1 MLAKINL
8 LELAVSTSSTLF
20 TVTATGQQL
29 SKESVVNSQGT
40 GVKWALGVKNGQ
52 RPGVSKGPEV

>member
-8 LELAVSTSSTLF
+8 LELAVSTSSTLS
-20 TVTATGQQL
+20 TLTATGQQP

-40 GVKWALGVKNGQ
+40 GVKWALGVKNG
-52 RPGVSKGPEV
+52 RDLGCEKA

>member
-8 LELAVSTSSTLF
+8 LELAVSTSSTLS
-20 TVTATGQQL
+20 TLTATGQQL
-29 SKESVVNSQGT
+29 GKESVVNSQGT

-52 RPGVSKGPEV
+52 GPGV